1 MISIP
6 GIKYQEELEALPY
19 FNKFAAAQL
28 IGKKGKNL
36 DKKISQLLK
45 KQYLLSLKKGLYVSS
60 FFVEKVGLKLYKEY
74 IANILRY
81 PSYISLEYALA
92 EYGLIPEGIY
102 GLTSITLKSSR
113 VFNNFLGSFIYK
125 NIKSELFSGFLE
137 KDFAEKKIRF
147 ATPAKAIFDFLYL
160 KKIVDFRKEIL
171 NDLRINLANL
181 NKDDLKEFTD
191 YVKKSNSLKMGKI
204 LKICLLP

>member
-6 GIKYQEELEALPY
+6 GIKYQKELEALPY
-19 FNKFAAAQL
+19 FSKFAAGQL
-28 IGKKGKNL
+28 IGKRGRNL

-74 IANILRY
+74 LANILRY

-102 GLTSITLKSSR
+102 GLTSITLKSGR

-125 NIKSELFSGFLE
+125 NIKGELFSGFLE
-137 KDFAEKKIRF
+137 KDFAEKKIKF
-147 ATPAKAIFDFLYL
+147 ATPAKALFDFLYL
-160 KKIVDFRKEIL
+160 KKIPDFREDIF
-171 NDLRINLANL
+171 NDLRINLTNL
-181 NKDDLKEFTD
+181 GKEDLKEFAG
-191 YVKKSNSLKMGKI
+191 YVKNSNSLKMEKI
-204 LKICLLP
+204 LKNDFK